1 MDELFFS
8 HDTTSVL
15 WLVLLGVLLFRAWFF
30 SKPVAGLALC
40 HWFSQAINHFFGEF
54 FINQN
59 AVYTSVDRNAGQIG
73 YQISAWAICGLFLAF
88 FTVCFYDV
96 NGKNIARDASGD
108 LSINSGFSALL
119 YGFIC
124 YFFLSGLLSFIPS
137 ITSVLSGGLSMAAAG
152 MAWMFLVVYKT
163 KGAWVG
169 LLFSSLMFLFPIFTL
184 ILNGFM
190 GYGISAIFGVAG
202 VVMTTFRP
210 RWVIALMAPAILFLG
225 LSLYRSYMLAR
236 GEIRSKVWGG
246 AEIGERF
253 DATIGGLS
261 QNWQWF
267 DPNDEKQMELL
278 NGRMNQNVLVGYSQE
293 YLSAGKASF
302 GEGDTILDGF
312 FALIPRVIWADKPLS
327 AGSNGL
333 VTRYTG
339 INFAADTSVGIG
351 NLMEFYVN
359 FGVYG
364 VLVGYF
370 FIGLAI
376 YYLDSKCGEA
386 IGSMDAQLF
395 FLCLV
400 PGQALMNANGSF
412 VEWGPSFFG
421 AGVLVWVFLRYVKP
435 PGVVKW
441 RTVNSN
447 NRLCWRQSGFERQT
461 NALINTPKNN
471 SNIESITTNNTVVD

>member
-1 MDELFFS
+1 MNELFFS

-15 WLVLLGVLLFRAWFF
+15 WLVLLSVLVFRAWFF

-40 HWFSQAINHFFGEF
+40 HWFNQAINHFFGEF

-59 AVYTSVDRNAGQIG
+59 AGYVSVDRNAGQIG

-88 FTVCFYDV
+88 FLVCFYDV
-96 NGKNIARDASGD
+96 NNKKKVSNDSGD
-108 LSINSGFSALL
+108 LFINSGFSALV
-119 YGFIC
+119 YGFVC

-137 ITSVLSGGLSMAAAG
+137 ITSVLSGGLSMASAG
-152 MAWMFLVVYKT
+152 MAWIFLVIYKS

-169 LLFSSLMFLFPIFTL
+169 LCFSSLMFLFPAFTL

-210 RWVIALMAPAILFLG
+210 RWVIALIAPAMLFLG
-225 LSLYRSYMLAR
+225 LSLYPTYMVAR
-236 GEIRSKVWGG
+236 DEIRLKVWGG

-253 DATIGGLS
+253 DATIGGIS

-293 YLSAGKASF
+293 YLAAGKASF
-302 GEGDTILDGF
+302 GEGETIFDGLL
-312 FALIPRVIWADKPLS
+312 ALIPRIIWFDKPLS

-359 FGVYG
+359 FGIYG

-386 IGSMDAQLF
+386 IDSMNAQSF
-395 FLCLV
+395 FLYIV
-400 PGQALMNANGSF
+400 PGQALMNAIGSF
-412 VEWGPSFFG
+412 VEWGP
-421 AGVLVWVFLRYVKP
+421 ALVGSIILVRIFNLYVKP
-435 PGVVKW
+435 AEQLKW
-441 RTVNSN
+441 
-447 NRLCWRQSGFERQT
+447 
-461 NALINTPKNN
+461 KK
-471 SNIESITTNNTVVD
+471 